1 MNTQSSPIVQRRIWI
16 NYRDE
21 LNRAPLAHEEWDY

>member
-1 MNTQSSPIVQRRIWI
+1 MNTRSSTILQRRIWI
-16 NYRDE
+16 NYLAE